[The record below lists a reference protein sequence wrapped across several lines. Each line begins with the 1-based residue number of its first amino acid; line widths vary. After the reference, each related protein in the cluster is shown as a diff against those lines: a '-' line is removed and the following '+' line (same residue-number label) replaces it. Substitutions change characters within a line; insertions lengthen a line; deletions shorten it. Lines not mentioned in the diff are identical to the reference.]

1 MEKITLLNV
10 SSNSLL
16 QTLFYMSWKWIRLC
30 TFQICG
36 CLVIDA
42 SIAAGIFRLRRQLC
56 DVLYSYVNDDGYCF
70 VVERSFLN
78 RMIFCWVLGFT
89 RDNTNLVKGCCETI
103 GG

>member
-56 DVLYSYVNDDGYCF
+56 DVLYVNDDGYCF
-70 VVERSFLN
+70 VVERSFFLSFLN
-78 RMIFCWVLGFT
+78 IKKL
-89 RDNTNLVKGCCETI
+89 LE
-103 GG
+103 